1 MLVKRLINK
10 QRIILGKP
18 LGSGGEGTIYEV
30 EKQPSVVAKLYH
42 PEKLTQAH
50 GDKLMAMLANPPQ
63 ERGKSHNLR
72 AIAWPMDLLI
82 PPNGS
87 RKILGFLMP
96 RVRNARPLHQF
107 YTPKQ
112 RREHSPFF
120 NYLYMLQTG
129 RNLAMAVKAIHSKGY
144 VIGDLNES
152 NILVTETTLVTLV
165 DADSFQ
171 VYDRKKGYVY
181 RCPVGKVESTPPE
194 LQGANFRN
202 VDRSQEQDLFGLAVL
217 IFQLLMEGNHP
228 FDGVFKGKGE
238 PPGKRERIKEGH
250 FPYGSKK
257 VPYTPKPI
265 APPFT
270 VLNPRLQ
277 ELFHRCFEE
286 GHHNPQARPVAAQ
299 WAKALEEARQTLI
312 RCSENQQ
319 HRYGKHLN
327 RCPWCKRR
335 NLLGGADPFP
345 SVEAVKRG
353 EHIPAKPKKTAPV
366 ITSTSTSISKP
377 KKKVILIWPLWKS
390 INGLLWGLL
399 LISCLFLAY
408 PLLWLTISS
417 FPTESFSNSNSL
429 SLKTLNIGAK
439 SKDVVTI
446 SPDGKI
452 VARATEKGK
461 IEIWDLSSGEQIYN
475 LQPKNFSIEVMAI
488 SGDNHLLII
497 GGIDGELQIFNL
509 QNGQWEQ
516 EIRGHKT
523 AVKSL
528 AIAPNQKTFV
538 SGATDGTIAIWDLGQ
553 QSGIMGRVHKSSVL
567 SLAISGDSQTLV
579 SGSSD
584 YQIKVWNLL
593 DGSLKHQF
601 ETEGS
606 WVNAVDISHN
616 GEIVNRVSSNGA
628 IAVWNLNELNEN
640 EPKYMLERHQ
650 NGVRSLAISSDGN
663 TLVSGGE
670 DGRIITWNLN
680 TGTAQHILG
689 DGNLPVNLVTI
700 TPEDNKIIS
709 RSGSKKII
717 IWPMP

>member
-1 MLVKRLINK
+1 M
-10 QRIILGKP
+10 
-18 LGSGGEGTIYEV
+18 
-30 EKQPSVVAKLYH
+30 
-42 PEKLTQAH
+42 
-50 GDKLMAMLANPPQ
+50 
-63 ERGKSHNLR
+63 
-72 AIAWPMDLLI
+72 
-82 PPNGS
+82 
-87 RKILGFLMP
+87 
-96 RVRNARPLHQF
+96 
-107 YTPKQ
+107 
-112 RREHSPFF
+112 
-120 NYLYMLQTG
+120 
-129 RNLAMAVKAIHSKGY
+129 
-144 VIGDLNES
+144 
-152 NILVTETTLVTLV
+152 
-165 DADSFQ
+165 
-171 VYDRKKGYVY
+171 
-181 RCPVGKVESTPPE
+181 
-194 LQGANFRN
+194 
-202 VDRSQEQDLFGLAVL
+202 
-217 IFQLLMEGNHP
+217 
-228 FDGVFKGKGE
+228 
-238 PPGKRERIKEGH
+238 
-250 FPYGSKK
+250 
-257 VPYTPKPI
+257 
-265 APPFT
+265 
-270 VLNPRLQ
+270 
-277 ELFHRCFEE
+277 
-286 GHHNPQARPVAAQ
+286 
-299 WAKALEEARQTLI
+299 
-312 RCSENQQ
+312 
-319 HRYGKHLN
+319 
-327 RCPWCKRR
+327 
-335 NLLGGADPFP
+335 
-345 SVEAVKRG
+345 
-353 EHIPAKPKKTAPV
+353 
-366 ITSTSTSISKP
+366 
-377 KKKVILIWPLWKS
+377 
-390 INGLLWGLL
+390 
-399 LISCLFLAY
+399 FLAY
-408 PLLWLTISS
+408 PLLWLGISS
-417 FPTESFSNSNSL
+417 FPTKSFSNSNSL

-461 IEIWDLSSGEQIYN
+461 IEIWDLNTGGQIYN

-538 SGATDGTIAIWDLGQ
+538 SGASDGTIAIWDLNRNGR

-567 SLAISGDSQTLV
+567 SLAISGDSKTLV